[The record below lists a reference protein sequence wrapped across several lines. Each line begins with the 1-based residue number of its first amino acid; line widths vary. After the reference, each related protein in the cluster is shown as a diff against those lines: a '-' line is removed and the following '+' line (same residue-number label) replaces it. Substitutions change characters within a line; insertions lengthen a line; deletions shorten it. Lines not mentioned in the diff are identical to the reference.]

1 MDVSLNGNIKD
12 TQLGFRAVVMDSK
25 GLFLSHGEITY
36 QIVENHSCSMV
47 HFSAVVLMLLS
58 LGVSPQQR

>member
-25 GLFLSHGEITY
+25 GLLSHGEITY

-58 LGVSPQQR
+58 LRVSPQQR